1 MKILKVS
8 LLQSCASRRFSTSL
22 NLKHRTVEGG
32 IKLRNSIISSAEHP
46 APTAI
51 LNDETVISW
60 YSCGPTVYDAAH
72 IGHARTYVC
81 TDIIRRI
88 LTDIHHKEVNFA
100 VGVTDIDD
108 KIIDR
113 AVLNGLTSWAQTEL
127 MVRALE
133 SDFFTDLD
141 ALNVRRP
148 DAVLRVT
155 EHIQE
160 IIDYILKILDSG
172 RAYVT
177 PDGVYFSV
185 PSCGDS
191 YLQFQDLSVPPEV
204 LETPVEAENASE
216 AQSIDANKH
225 KLPPLGHKRDRRD
238 FALWKSVKPGE
249 PSWES
254 PWGCGRPGWHI
265 ECSAITH
272 TYFGPSMSI
281 HSGGID
287 LQFPHHTNEI
297 AQCAAHNCEAP
308 SKWVKFW
315 VHTGH
320 LYIEGRKMSKSLKN
334 FISIKEFLEGGYST
348 NPATDFRIFCLMNK
362 YHSAIH
368 FSKTRIDEAGTF
380 RRKIENYLKLSES
393 VISSVR
399 LETKSNI
406 GLDEE
411 DAVIAARSSKP
422 TVESRAL
429 RSALSACQ
437 LAVRDA
443 LAEDFDTPEA
453 LKAMSYLVGDAIK
466 YASAVAV
473 SAPAPVDVNAAQGGV
488 YPVSQP
494 IEPLLAV
501 SCYLTDILFKLG
513 VDLLVTQSKRQTPS
527 SFPSS
532 SMASTRAHS
541 PEEVAIL
548 ESLIGFRSKVRSSS
562 LTCMKAIKAEL
573 KSSKDAAANPIAEI
587 AKSAVGDVLKACD
600 LMRISAGTQLGVQIE
615 DVSESLSIWRPL
627 EIAKNEGKTES
638 TKTE

>member
-1 MKILKVS
+1 MKILKVN
-8 LLQSCASRRFSTSL
+8 LLQSCVPRRFSTSS
-22 NLKHRTVEGG
+22 NLRHRTVEGG

-51 LNDETVISW
+51 LSDETSISW

-113 AVLNGLTSWAQTEL
+113 AASNGLTNWAQTEL

-191 YLQFQDLSVPPEV
+191 YVQFQDLSLPPEV
-204 LETPVEAENASE
+204 VETTVEAGNASE
-216 AQSIDANKH
+216 ALSEEGSKH
-225 KLPPLGHKRDRRD
+225 ILPPLGHKRDRRD

-272 TYFGPSMSI
+272 SYFGPTMSI

-315 VHTGH
+315 IHTGH

-334 FISIKEFLEGGYST
+334 FISIKDYLEGGYST

-393 VISSVR
+393 VILSVR
-399 LETKSNI
+399 S
-406 GLDEE
+406 DRE
-411 DAVIAARSSKP
+411 DAVKAARSSKP

-429 RSALSACQ
+429 RSALSDCQ

-443 LAEDFDTPEA
+443 LADDFDTPEA

-466 YASAVAV
+466 YASAVALN
-473 SAPAPVDVNAAQGGV
+473 SPAPVGTSASS
-488 YPVSQP
+488 VSQP

-501 SCYLTDILFKLG
+501 SCYLRDTLSKLG
-513 VDLLVTQSKRQTPS
+513 VNLLVSQSKAQS
-527 SFPSS
+527 PSS
-532 SMASTRAHS
+532 SSSTGSTRTHS

-548 ESLIGFRSKVRSSS
+548 ESLVGFRSKVRSSS

-573 KSSKDAAANPIAEI
+573 KNSKDGANPLAAI
-587 AKSAVGDVLKACD
+587 AKSSVGDVLKACD
-600 LMRISAGTQLGVQIE
+600 SLRISAGTQLGVQIE
-615 DVSESLSIWRPL
+615 DVSDSLSIWRPL
-627 EIAKNEGKTES
+627 ETAKTETKTDA